1 MKRSLLLIGVLC
13 LTLTGLASADELADL
28 RAENARLKAENAQ
41 LKSHIGTLEVSNK
54 QIKAQVVEAKQQKL
68 SHYLAIS
75 KQADNSKTV
84 STYARSLPV
93 TRGKLRHTSYQ
104 FAGSTNG
111 SPITMTIFAGM
122 SPGMFRTAKALE
134 LEVDGKSMVL
144 PITDYKS
151 NRRRS
156 GVGSRTGTTLYD
168 ETVIVTFTSAQIA
181 TLAKADLITGT
192 LGYAQLGFGREDYNL
207 LTALAESID
216 AK

>member
-1 MKRSLLLIGVLC
+1 
-13 LTLTGLASADELADL
+13 
-28 RAENARLKAENAQ
+28 
-41 LKSHIGTLEVSNK
+41 
-54 QIKAQVVEAKQQKL
+54 
-68 SHYLAIS
+68 
-75 KQADNSKTV
+75 
-84 STYARSLPV
+84 
-93 TRGKLRHTSYQ
+93 
-104 FAGSTNG
+104 
-111 SPITMTIFAGM
+111 MTIFAGM